1 MGVTLVV
8 GFALS
13 PFVLHHLGDTVY
25 GVWMLINS
33 AIGYMALLDFGLRGA
48 IVQLLA
54 KAHALADD
62 DGASLAL
69 SGALRVRLW
78 ICAAIVL
85 ISGALAVFINRFP
98 IPSELAGQ
106 AVIVVLLL
114 GATLA
119 VSLAGGVFGGV
130 LLALNRFDVLAAV
143 TIGQTIVSAVG
154 TVALLR
160 SGLGIVPLAAFQLVV
175 GFAAAAAQVTAAFRE
190 YPGLRLIWHGSDK
203 TVLGR
208 LWNYSLYNFI
218 LSISSQVIYYTD
230 NIVVGAFLSARAV
243 TLYAIGGRLIEY
255 HRQLA
260 NALAQTMMPLASAY
274 DASGQRD
281 GLRRLLIQGTRLTL
295 AVIWPV
301 QLALLVRGASF
312 IRLWMG
318 AAYAEP
324 SGTILQILL
333 ISNFLITT
341 NHVSAYIVFGMGKHK
356 RWAIWQ
362 SCEAVANA
370 TLSILLVKRIG
381 LYGVA
386 WGTTIP
392 SLVVQGILW
401 PTYICRLLEVN
412 VFEYLTQTWLRTAVA
427 MAPFAF
433 GCVYAERYWSADHL
447 LTFCLQIL
455 ITLPLVPLGLL
466 AVYGSPIL
474 RQLRDPNSLAYRL
487 MPAWLGRGAR
497 ALIPWFGSQVP

>member
-1 MGVTLVV
+1 V
-8 GFALS
+8 
-13 PFVLHHLGDTVY
+13 
-25 GVWMLINS
+25 
-33 AIGYMALLDFGLRGA
+33 
-48 IVQLLA
+48 
-54 KAHALADD
+54 ADD

-78 ICAAIVL
+78 ICGAILL
-85 ISGALAVFINRFP
+85 ISAVLALVINRFP
-98 IPSELAGQ
+98 IPHELAGQ
-106 AVIVVLLL
+106 AVVVVLLL

-119 VSLAGGVFGGV
+119 FSLAGGVFGGV
-130 LLALNRFDVLAAV
+130 LLALNRFDVLAAI
-143 TIGQTIVSAVG
+143 TIGQTAVSAMG

-160 SGLGIVPLAAFQLVV
+160 SGLGIVPLATFQLFIGIV
-175 GFAAAAAQVTAAFRE
+175 AAGAQMFAAFRE
-190 YPGLRLIWHGSDK
+190 YPGLRLVRHGTDSG
-203 TVLGR
+203 VLGK

-230 NIVVGAFLSARAV
+230 NIVVGAFLGARAV

-281 GLRRLLIQGTRLTL
+281 GLRRLLVQGTRLTL
-295 AVIWPV
+295 SVIWPI
-301 QLALLVRGASF
+301 QIALLLRGATF

-318 AAYAEP
+318 DAYAGP

-341 NHVSAYIVFGMGKHK
+341 NHVSAYVVFGMGKHK

-370 TLSILLVKRIG
+370 ALSIFLVRRIG

-401 PTYICRLLEVN
+401 PRYICALLETN
-412 VFEYLTQTWLRTAVA
+412 VLRYLAQTWVRTAVA
-427 MAPFAF
+427 MAPFAI
-433 GCVYAERYWSADHL
+433 GCAYVERYWPAENL
-447 LTFCLQIL
+447 ATFFLQIAV
-455 ITLPLVPLGLL
+455 TLPLVILGLA
-466 AVYGSPIL
+466 AVYGSQIL
-474 RQLRDPNSLAYRL
+474 RQLRDPQSLAYRL
-487 MPAWLGRGAR
+487 MPGWLGRGAK
-497 ALIPWFGSQVP
+497 ALMPWLGSQAS